1 MEKYFVNVISKQTI
15 DGEIQ
20 SSVFEGELIISHN
33 GVLNYQ
39 VSYLNN
45 DKQMASMVLIFEDDE
60 SITVKLN
67 DGSLT
72 GVFMLSLNEETEG
85 CYSFNNSKLLLNFF
99 LKKINKKAIDISLEY
114 DIFTNGNLL
123 SNNVLEI
130 EVKKC

>member
-1 MEKYFVNVISKQTI
+1 MEKYFVNVISKQAI
-15 DGEIQ
+15 DDEIQ

>member
-39 VSYLNN
+39 VSYVNN
-45 DKQMASMVLIFEDDE
+45 DKKIASMVLIFEDDE

>member
-39 VSYLNN
+39 VSYVNN
-45 DKQMASMVLIFEDDE
+45 DKKIASMVLIFEDDE

-85 CYSFNNSKLLLNFF
+85 CYSINNSKLLLNFF

>member
-39 VSYLNN
+39 VSYINN
-45 DKQMASMVLIFEDDE
+45 DKKIASMVLIFEDDE

-67 DGSLT
+67 DGGLT

-85 CYSFNNSKLLLNFF
+85 CYSINNSKLLLNFF